1 MAPWAV
7 MDAADP
13 TTDPEGHGV
22 EGHPHRRLALLMWAL
37 AVAVLAVDQGTKAV
51 AVRTL
56 EEGQRTALL
65 GDLLGLKLLYNPGAA
80 FSLGGGYTIVFT
92 LIMVVVIAAVA
103 RSARRLGSR
112 GWMWALGLLVGG
124 AAGNLVD
131 RLLRPPGPG
140 RGEVVDFIAYGGW
153 FIGNVA
159 DVAIV
164 AAAAGIAVLALLG
177 VELDGSRDGADDP
190 PEDSLPHHSP
200 PDDPSDPRPG
210 DPRPADHA

>member
-1 MAPWAV
+1 
-7 MDAADP
+7 MDAADLFVP
-13 TTDPEGHGV
+13 GPPDDSAAAGAPGPADAAGTASDPDARRRRQ
-22 EGHPHRRLALLMWAL
+22 RRLARLMWAL
-37 AVAVLAVDQGTKAV
+37 AAGLLVVDQATKAV

-56 EEGQRTALL
+56 SEGERTPLL

-80 FSLGGGYTIVFT
+80 FSLGGRYTVVFT
-92 LIMVVVIAAVA
+92 VIMLVVIVLVA

-112 GWMWALGLLVGG
+112 GWAWALGLLVGG

-159 DVAIV
+159 DIAIV
-164 AAAAGIAVLALLG
+164 AAAAGVALLSLYG
-177 VELDGSRDGADDP
+177 IALDGTREG
-190 PEDSLPHHSP
+190 
-200 PDDPSDPRPG
+200 G
-210 DPRPADHA
+210 HA